1 MNSFFH
7 IICPICT
14 FCAPYSPSPVLSR
27 DREHAG
33 AFLSVFSGT
42 SVLGE
47 CVLLIWSPEGQEQQQ
62 VDGIISNTCR
72 CTECRRQRAV
82 AHIVVADRRIAQRIA
97 PPVPLHPRGAARR
110 AIAVRDTL
118 VPLTARRTIWS
129 AAVDVGLTS
138 VSSAVAAGRQMRS
151 GRRR

>member
-1 MNSFFH
+1 MFVDAACASTAATKGAQAAADTTTC
-7 IICPICT
+7 IIIT
-14 FCAPYSPSPVLSR
+14 SAP
-27 DREHAG
+27 DA
-33 AFLSVFSGT
+33 
-42 SVLGE
+42 
-47 CVLLIWSPEGQEQQQ
+47 
-62 VDGIISNTCR
+62 
-72 CTECRRQRAV
+72 
-82 AHIVVADRRIAQRIA
+82 IVVRIAQMDL
-97 PPVPLHPRGAARR
+97 PVEALALALS